1 MHNICNHSPCL
12 ICLSCCNFLGLV
24 MAILQ
29 ERYGICMQLE
39 YFSILIDVYL
49 KDFNILMALMIM
61 RRRKRKFQPPGC
73 DQCSQSGTRGHGTR
87 AKKKISLLSLPAA
100 APVTRQSWSSQG
112 RAGIGKATRSQLH
125 CSYKCQKYLRLSGII
140 KQP

>member
-1 MHNICNHSPCL
+1 
-12 ICLSCCNFLGLV
+12 
-24 MAILQ
+24 
-29 ERYGICMQLE
+29 MQLE
-39 YFSILIDVYL
+39 YFSIFIDVYL

-73 DQCSQSGTRGHGTR
+73 DQWGVPPVWDQGAWNR
-87 AKKKISLLSLPAA
+87 AKKKISLLFLPAA

-112 RAGIGKATRSQLH
+112 RAVIGKATRSQLH
-125 CSYKCQKYLRLSGII
+125 YGYKCQKYLRLSGII